1 LTIFASNFPAGIA
14 NKISYLC
21 DLYNPGMPALTRP
34 QKITFGDM
42 RESGV
47 RGVLVYC

>member
-1 LTIFASNFPAGIA
+1 MAA
-14 NKISYLC
+14 
-21 DLYNPGMPALTRP
+21 P

-47 RGVLVYC
+47 HGVLIFTASQLLSHRLSRAHF

>member
-1 LTIFASNFPAGIA
+1 MAG
-14 NKISYLC
+14 
-21 DLYNPGMPALTRP
+21 P

-47 RGVLVYC
+47 RGSTAPIIAAAITSRLAVMDGRMT

>member
-1 LTIFASNFPAGIA
+1 MS
-14 NKISYLC
+14 
-21 DLYNPGMPALTRP
+21 ALTRP

-47 RGVLVYC
+47 RGVLVYCWDYKCSHSINGRFAMDPVGVSVGPE